1 MMMPMDDHQDNFVAL
16 ITKLEKVGVQGP
28 KAKRI
33 IIIFFLNFNISHQK
47 SCLSTAIFS

>member
-16 ITKLEKVGVQGP
+16 IPKLEKVGVRGP

-33 IIIFFLNFNISHQK
+33 IMIFFLNFNISHQRM
-47 SCLSTAIFS
+47 LLF